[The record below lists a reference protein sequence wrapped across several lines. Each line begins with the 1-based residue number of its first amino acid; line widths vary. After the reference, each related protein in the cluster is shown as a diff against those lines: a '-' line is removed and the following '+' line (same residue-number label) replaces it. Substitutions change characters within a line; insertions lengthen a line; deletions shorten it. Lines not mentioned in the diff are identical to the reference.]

1 MGIQLSVD
9 RGLRNARPRYRKL
22 GPDDWV
28 ERLIVGMLFAV
39 SAMGVYVLTGAL
51 VSALAIGVLV
61 GAVALGVV
69 AIL

>member
-1 MGIQLSVD
+1 MD
-9 RGLRNARPRYRKL
+9 RGLKNARPRYRNL
-22 GPDDWV
+22 GPHDWV

-51 VSALAIGVLV
+51 IPALAIGVLV
-61 GAVALGVV
+61 AAVAIGVV